1 MVEFNEAW
9 SAAVLLRKH
18 KFVDIVKGGMVGEG
32 EGKVGTGSGHRKKFS
47 QLNVEKLKRRNAIV
61 YGAIAYGVL
70 MMF

>member
-1 MVEFNEAW
+1 
-9 SAAVLLRKH
+9 
-18 KFVDIVKGGMVGEG
+18 MVGER
-32 EGKVGTGSGHRKKFS
+32 EVEVGTGSGHRKKFS